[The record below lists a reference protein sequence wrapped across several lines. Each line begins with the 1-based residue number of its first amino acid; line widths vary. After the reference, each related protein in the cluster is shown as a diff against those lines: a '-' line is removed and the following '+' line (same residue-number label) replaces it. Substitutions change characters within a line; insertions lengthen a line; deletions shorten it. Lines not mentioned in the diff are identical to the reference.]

1 MLLED
6 LQGRRLGRY
15 QIVGLLG
22 RGGMAAVYR
31 AHDAALRRDVALKV
45 LYPQYGGDRTLTER
59 FEREA
64 VLAARLDHPYI
75 VPIYDVGEAEG
86 LVYIA
91 MKLLG
96 GFSLADVLRRR
107 GMLPLGEVVTIVE
120 QIASALNYAHARN
133 IVHHDPV

>member
-1 MLLED
+1 MRLED

-15 QIVGLLG
+15 PIVALLG

-31 AHDAALRRDVALKV
+31 AHDSALRRDVALKV
-45 LYPQYGGDRTLTER
+45 LYPHYGGDRTLTER

-64 VLAARLDHPYI
+64 VLAAGLDHPNI
-75 VPIYDVGEAEG
+75 VPIYDVGEADG

-96 GFSLADVLRRR
+96 GPSLADVLRWR
-107 GMLPLGEVVTIVE
+107 GVLPLGEAVSIVD
-120 QIASALNYAHARN
+120 QIASA
-133 IVHHDPV
+133 